1 MNKPWNIHLLVEEIK
16 NQDQTLYV
24 NSNFLNLFFKDVFLS
39 FIDLTLA
46 WDWLASKKVNMS
58 AVLSSLC
65 CDNNGKLMTRCVCV
79 GLSPS

>member
-16 NQDQTLYV
+16 NQDQT
-24 NSNFLNLFFKDVFLS
+24 SMLNPIFWFFCSKMF
-39 FIDLTLA
+39 FIDLTVA
-46 WDWLASKKVNMS
+46 WDLLASKKVNMS

>member
-1 MNKPWNIHLLVEEIK
+1 M
-16 NQDQTLYV
+16 
-24 NSNFLNLFFKDVFLS
+24 F

-46 WDWLASKKVNMS
+46 WDLLASKKVNMS

>member
-16 NQDQTLYV
+16 NQDQTYMLILIFWIYF
-24 NSNFLNLFFKDVFLS
+24 SKRF

>member
-16 NQDQTLYV
+16 NQDQ
-24 NSNFLNLFFKDVFLS
+24 SNMLILIFWIYFSKMF
-39 FIDLTLA
+39 FIDLSLA